1 MGFTKMVVSLSVVV
15 ILILRFSSSTAQPL
29 SSGDDADNHSVDTQN
44 GTQPV
49 KQKDDTVRV
58 DPLNH
63 LRKYRGGYEIRD
75 LHYWSSTVYTGV
87 PGYALGVLWL
97 LCGIS
102 YGLYL
107 LVNKFCFK
115 CYDKR
120 RLRKRSLYTSQY
132 YIWPVLLAVIFTI
145 LAIIGCGIVLGGDAK
160 FHSRAKTVVDIII
173 DTAEEASTTI
183 FNTTDAMRLMRS
195 NLDSAYGGTAEAA
208 SFLNST
214 SVRLDSTASDIE
226 REAKKNRHLIDLG
239 LKIVYIVTMS
249 IISLTLAASIALLVF
264 GILKRRR
271 ALYLFVVICWL
282 LAVFCWLFFGLYF
295 FLENF
300 AQDTCTAL
308 ESFQRDP
315 YNNTLSSILPCDELV
330 STQSDL
336 KDVSAGVYNLVN
348 QVNANLSAQEADSF
362 VQICNPFS
370 APPEYNYQPE
380 NCPTSS
386 IRIGD
391 IPAAVKQIACT
402 DSDDK
407 NQTCV
412 GGIYIS
418 NTEFR
423 RLEAYTTSIQN
434 LLNAYP
440 GMDSLVEC
448 QTVKNAFAEIL
459 EKHCK
464 PLKRDT
470 HMVWAS
476 MAYLSSVMVI
486 LVLLWT
492 YQASRWRK
500 DHYSDSSVKPHF
512 AAYVNEFETVEAVNK
527 QSDDPSSVV

>member
-1 MGFTKMVVSLSVVV
+1 MGLTKMVVSVSVVV
-15 ILILRFSSSTAQPL
+15 ILFLSFSCSIAQPI
-29 SSGDDADNHSVDTQN
+29 SSGSEAENSLVDIEN
-44 GTQPV
+44 STQPI

-58 DPLNH
+58 DPLDH
-63 LRKYRGGYEIRD
+63 LKKYRGGYEIRD

-97 LCGIS
+97 LCGI
-102 YGLYL
+102 LYAFYF
-107 LVNKFCFK
+107 LVTKFCFK
-115 CYDKR
+115 CCDKR
-120 RLRKRSLYTSQY
+120 KLRKRSLYSRQY
-132 YIWPVLLAVIFTI
+132 YIWPVLVAVFFTV

-183 FNTTDAMRLMRS
+183 FNTTDAMRIMS
-195 NLDSAYGGTAEAA
+195 QNLDSAYGGTAEAA
-208 SFLNST
+208 SFLNYT

-226 REAKKNRHLIDLG
+226 REARKNRHFIDLG

-264 GILKRRR
+264 GILKLRR
-271 ALYLFVVICWL
+271 ALYLFIVICWL

-300 AQDTCTAL
+300 AEDTCTAL
-308 ESFQRDP
+308 ESFQRNP

-348 QVNANLSAQEADSF
+348 QVNANLSAQEAF

-380 NCPTSS
+380 NCPPSA

-391 IPAAVKQIACT
+391 IPAAVKLIACT
-402 DSDDK
+402 DSNDN

-412 GGIYIS
+412 GGIYIPNS
-418 NTEFR
+418 EFR

-492 YQASRWRK
+492 YQAGRWRK

-512 AAYVNEFETVEAVNK
+512 AAYVSEFERVEAVNK
-527 QSDDPSSVV
+527 ESDDPSSEV